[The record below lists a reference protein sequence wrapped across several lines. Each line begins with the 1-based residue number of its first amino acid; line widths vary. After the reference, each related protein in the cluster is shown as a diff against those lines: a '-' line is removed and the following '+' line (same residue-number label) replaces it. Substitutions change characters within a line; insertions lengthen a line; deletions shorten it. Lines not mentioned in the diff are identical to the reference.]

1 MKTFCTLRRMIARNL
16 EYNPE
21 KIAFIEGPRQYTFRE
36 VADRTRSIGNALLGF
51 GLNKKDRVA
60 ILSKNSIENAES
72 YFSIPNA
79 GLVLVMLNFR
89 LAAPELLTILDDAQV
104 SALMVNEEY
113 LPQLEQIKDS
123 LHFVKHFIFIGDRS
137 KTPAGWHHYE
147 TLIEQTP
154 AHEPEVTVFEDD
166 LAALMYTSGTTGAP
180 KGCMATH
187 INYYHAGRSLTLE
200 MKMNKD
206 DVGIIASPLFHATGE
221 VTLMNDVYNGTTSII
236 MAQWDTGEFMR
247 LVDKYRVTTGMLA
260 TPMLLFLVQH
270 PNDELYDLSS
280 LKKIFFAGAPV
291 TPVVF
296 QQAINRFGNVFVHLF
311 GTTETVG
318 QATILRTDEIA
329 GALKEGRMEIL
340 GSCGRS
346 FTDMEAMVVD
356 DQDRPVAPGAVGEI
370 RVRGLGTVMGYW
382 NKEQETAKDF
392 RDGWYYSQD
401 MCQVDERGF
410 IYIVDRKKDMIITG
424 GENVYPA
431 EVESVLYKHPA
442 VGQAAVIGLKDQK
455 WGEIVTALVVK
466 RNGSD
471 PTEDDIRQFC
481 KKEIAGYKVP
491 KKVLFV
497 DSLPMSVSGKLL
509 KYKLRNKYS
518 APLPLP

>member
-16 EYNPE
+16 EYNPD
-21 KIAFIEGPRQYTFRE
+21 KIALIEGPRQYTFRE
-36 VADRTRSIGNALLGF
+36 FADRTRSIGNALRGL

-89 LAAPELLTILDDAQV
+89 LAAPELLTILDDAQA
-104 SALMVNEEY
+104 SALLVNEEY
-113 LPQLEQIKDS
+113 LAQLDQIKGS
-123 LHFVKHFIFIGDRS
+123 LNFVKHFIFIGDRS

-147 TLIEQTP
+147 ALIEQTP
-154 AHEPEVTVFEDD
+154 AHEPDVMIFEDD

-180 KGCMATH
+180 KGCMASH
-187 INYYHAGRSLTLE
+187 INFYHAGRSLTLE

-206 DVGIIASPLFHATGE
+206 DIGIIASPLFHATGE
-221 VTLMNDVYNGTTSII
+221 VTLMNDVYSGTTSII
-236 MAQWDTGEFMR
+236 MSQWDTGEFMH

-270 PNDELYDLSS
+270 PNDEQYDLTS

-318 QATILRTDEIA
+318 QATILRTNEIA
-329 GALKEGRMEIL
+329 DALREGRMEIL

-346 FTDMEAMVVD
+346 FTDMEAGVVD
-356 DQDRPVAPGAVGEI
+356 EQDRPVEPGVVGEI
-370 RVRGLGTVMGYW
+370 
-382 NKEQETAKDF
+382 K
-392 RDGWYYSQD
+392 
-401 MCQVDERGF
+401 
-410 IYIVDRKKDMIITG
+410 
-424 GENVYPA
+424 
-431 EVESVLYKHPA
+431 
-442 VGQAAVIGLKDQK
+442 
-455 WGEIVTALVVK
+455 
-466 RNGSD
+466 
-471 PTEDDIRQFC
+471 
-481 KKEIAGYKVP
+481 
-491 KKVLFV
+491 
-497 DSLPMSVSGKLL
+497 
-509 KYKLRNKYS
+509 
-518 APLPLP
+518 